1 MRMAAALSAAV
12 VMLGAGL
19 PALGQERLHVEGSP
33 YSLVVPAGFAVSTR
47 YVGYE
52 NAEATFIIRFA
63 PVGPGED
70 GDDPYTEAKKILED
84 EYLTKVML
92 GGHGINYDRIETFV
106 AADGSPLFGA
116 HGYDGQPD
124 GTMQKRWTVLV
135 GQEVPSFVLI
145 DMSEAEEMT
154 DDEVRSLL
162 ATLEL
167 KPN

>member
-1 MRMAAALSAAV
+1 MRTMAALSAAV

-19 PALGQERLHVEGSP
+19 PALGQERLHIEGSP
-33 YSLVVPAGFAVSTR
+33 YSLVVPPGFAVSTR

-52 NAEATFIIRFA
+52 NADATVIIRFA
-63 PVGPGED
+63 PVGPAEG

-84 EYLTKVML
+84 AYLATVIL
-92 GGHGINYDRIETFV
+92 GGHGINYDRIETF
-106 AADGSPLFGA
+106 AAGDGSPLFGA

-124 GTMQKRWTVLV
+124 GTMAKRWTVLA
-135 GQEVPSFVLI
+135 GPEVPSFVLI

-154 DDEVRSLL
+154 DDEIRSLL

-167 KPN
+167 KQD